1 MNPSFEKTASVSQS
15 DSLKAPP
22 SVYRD
27 SSSSSYASIFSGK
40 NFMIMLLTG
49 LLILSFLGVN
59 LLAIVGTW
67 IQSVTILFAP
77 LVNQILSLFGYTAGT
92 ILDKTG
98 DVATDVA
105 KSGIDIAGG
114 AVQSVADLLKN
125 ASTGIDAQGRS
136 ILDNTINTSSIST
149 SVPMNDD
156 AQMTIQKP
164 ITSQKTQWCLVGE
177 YQGKR
182 GCVAVTDQDKCLS
195 GQVFPEQK
203 MCLNPTN
210 TVYRHSAANV

>member
-1 MNPSFEKTASVSQS
+1 
-15 DSLKAPP
+15 
-22 SVYRD
+22 
-27 SSSSSYASIFSGK
+27 
-40 NFMIMLLTG
+40 MLLTG

-92 ILDKTG
+92 ILDKSG

-136 ILDNTINTSSIST
+136 ILDNTINSSSIST
-149 SVPMNDD
+149 SVPINDD